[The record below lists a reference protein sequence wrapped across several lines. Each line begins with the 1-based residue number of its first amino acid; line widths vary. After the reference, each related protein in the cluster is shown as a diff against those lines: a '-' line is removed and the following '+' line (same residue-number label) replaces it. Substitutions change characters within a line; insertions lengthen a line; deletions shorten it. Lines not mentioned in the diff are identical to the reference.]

1 MSEWLDLML
10 GEIER
15 KKREKEAALEE
26 LERRRE
32 KEVGQDEGDDE
43 ASSDGK

>member
-15 KKREKEAALEE
+15 KKEERKAALEE
-26 LERRRE
+26 LERRKSE
-32 KEVGQDEGDDE
+32 AGDQSDEPAEDD
-43 ASSDGK
+43 SGGK